1 MCMAVKTVVIAT
13 SAAATQTGTASRQLP
28 LYPKRHGTAPLSRSF
43 ASQSTVS
50 WSKPKRWDARW
61 LNYRKLGCM
70 SRFSLPRVISTSGCL
85 PKSKIAL
92 SSMSDRTRL
101 NGAILVTNSRLPC
114 IASGES
120 LSCPVGNGHR
130 ALGALLPGL
139 DAATCMDSRPRVWGR
154 FVIQPC
160 CRSGISRI
168 VHSYERALDLLS
180 ILSFRPSLV

>member
-1 MCMAVKTVVIAT
+1 VYGGQNRGDLNLSCSNPNWDSIPAITPVF
-13 SAAATQTGTASRQLP
+13 QTAWNC
-28 LYPKRHGTAPLSRSF
+28 
-43 ASQSTVS
+43 ASQ
-50 WSKPKRWDARW
+50 PQF
-61 LNYRKLGCM
+61 
-70 SRFSLPRVISTSGCL
+70 RFSIHRVVVQAQALGREVAELSKAWLHVPLQPPPCHL
-85 PKSKIAL
+85 HERLFADVKIAL

-101 NGAILVTNSRLPC
+101 SGAILVTYSRLPC

-120 LSCPVGNGHR
+120 LSCPVGNGHG

-139 DAATCMDSRPRVWGR
+139 DAATCRDSGPRIWGR

-180 ILSFRPSLV
+180 ILSFRPSVV